1 MRHLFIWE
9 FINFNPYPRFHN
21 ILLTVCNWFLGC
33 CHFFRENYLIFFF
46 NHTFRLLMVPTT
58 KIQSPNTFTQT
69 QFDYPFSKTELHFPN
84 IALQF
89 PNKNLPPSPLFF
101 LLALQWYYAE
111 CRVIY
116 LALILYRYLLLTLR
130 FLNYKSL
137 PGTLWDQAKKCN
149 FQFLL
154 WCAQIH

>member
-101 LLALQWYYAE
+101 FTSSSVIL
-111 CRVIY
+111 CRVQG
-116 LALILYRYLLLTLR
+116 YLLGTH
-130 FLNYKSL
+130 SL
-137 PGTLWDQAKKCN
+137 
-149 FQFLL
+149 
-154 WCAQIH
+154 QILATNIKISKLQKFSRDFMGSS